1 VASSPLEV
9 LAAPGPQQ
17 QIGLSG
23 FFWSER
29 KTRQR
34 THTFLDIF
42 YRAMG
47 ACNSCEGAAVA
58 TAPRST
64 AAEAQVL
71 GFLGSLDQKE
81 PQNMT

>member
-1 VASSPLEV
+1 
-9 LAAPGPQQ
+9 
-17 QIGLSG
+17 
-23 FFWSER
+23 
-29 KTRQR
+29 
-34 THTFLDIF
+34 
-42 YRAMG
+42 MG

-81 PQNMT
+81 PQNMTYLDL